1 MSLQR
6 FCGSFSMDPWLNQS
20 LGLCFT
26 ELYIFFP
33 VISFYLLITILF
45 GVIYRKNAAFENFQS
60 TVFWFRLSIVLLII
74 CNSAIG
80 VALGYTLPLYSD
92 SFALNSSFEVVHSS
106 STTLLWLSMLLHD
119 YFHGKSI
126 NYSSRGSVVHLLVS
140 IVYFY
145 LCVAIVWSVFRQVA
159 EPWRLFLITFRVI
172 HLSLVSLH
180 LISKVPVVYST
191 EESRR
196 RTARLARSH
205 STRGN
210 PNVFFVGPNFS
221 SVTSQVGSSSLVHST
236 DPHIREDTVSCC
248 SRTFFCWMN
257 PFVTAGYYGELSD
270 VSKLPGLPDR
280 LSTVKL
286 ESKLP
291 TRFGSTGNNSRVAS
305 DSSWPLIKL
314 AFRYFGREFFFLGLI
329 KLLLSVTSLCAPIF
343 LNHLIL
349 SLSEERASV
358 WLSCLWGGL
367 VILITFVSSVV
378 GTNYD
383 YLMST
388 FGYKIRVAICGMV
401 YRCILSVQIA
411 SLNELGTGCL
421 LNHLTSDADRIVN
434 LAPSVHETWAM
445 PLQLILAIVLL
456 FQQLG
461 VSSLVGVGFLLV
473 LLPLNRLFASQI
485 GKYSKRLM
493 YFKDA
498 RIKLMSELLP
508 NMIAVKLACWER
520 LLCSKVSEAR
530 SQELRALF
538 GQKML
543 DAACVLCWAACPAL
557 LASSTFATYV
567 LLGNQLD
574 ASIVFTSLA
583 LFGMLIGPMNALPW
597 VINGVIEATVSIR
610 RMSQLLSILPGPFPS
625 HVTTDKLDDL
635 PLSTNMD
642 SDQIFK
648 STPVNLRNASFYWSN
663 PERPVLLNV
672 SLCVQ
677 QGQLVGIVG
686 PVGSGKSS
694 LLLAILGELKSC
706 PLESRSVD
714 LLSDQVASHLNS
726 RLCYAYVG
734 QTPWLCTGSIRHNIV
749 FGSALDSEWLNKVV
763 FACALES
770 DLAVFPHGLDTD
782 VGEAGGSRLSGGQR
796 ARVALA
802 RAVYQKADI
811 YLLDDPLAALD
822 VHVGEHVIQHCFLGL
837 LAGKTRLI
845 TAHQAAWLMD
855 EDSPSHADLILEM
868 QDGQIT
874 QRFIPTHKAT
884 PRCVLINGDEKNAI
898 GIVDTLLPPS
908 EDSLSTVENEVI
920 DRDDV
925 KLLTVEVH
933 CSEDPNG
940 TSFTQRTHA
949 QGSNVDRDEETDLER
964 FAFGSINSHVYRS
977 YLRAVGYGLSVGV
990 LISLCLMQGSRNAA
1004 DWWLARWVQ
1013 HTSPSSSPERF
1024 GLRNVSL
1031 THAEPI
1037 FLSSLVRLPVF
1048 SAGFELERWSNLT
1061 PTQNYSSTSFY
1072 LSVYGAIVGGHVVVT
1087 AFRAVLFALS
1097 GLAAAARMHQS
1108 ALNTILHS
1116 TSWFHLL
1123 KLVDLTVLLCSQTQ
1137 AQMFYFD
1144 RTPQGRILNRFSADV
1159 SMIDD
1164 MLPFVLNVLLAN
1176 TVGLV
1181 GVLVIACL
1189 VLPFLFFV
1197 LLPLTFI
1204 FWSVQRVY
1212 RGAAR
1217 DLKRISSVT
1226 RSPVYAHLTDTLSG
1240 LTVIRGLGQELRFRK
1255 LLADVLDTQLRA
1267 ELASLAAS
1275 SWLSI
1280 RLQLIGTGV
1289 VTGVVCL
1296 SLTGRL
1302 LGWTEVSAAGLA
1314 AAYALNIASL
1324 MIGTVYLATETE
1336 KNLIAVER
1344 CQELTDDT
1352 PVESEVV
1359 AVTVT
1364 APVPSRR
1371 RREAQLLAR
1380 TTTNLSVPDFLSTW
1394 PSNGRIEFRD
1404 VSLTYR
1410 RQVSGQPNVQALN
1423 AVSFSIESGQRM
1435 GVVGRT
1441 GSGKTSLVRVLLRL
1455 VDHLPGPHTNGHIAT
1470 QCGFVGASGQVLV
1483 GGIDVRTVPLHL
1495 LRSQILAVCQD
1506 PFLFSGSLRDNLD
1519 PDGCLTDS
1527 QLCDVLIKCQL
1538 AATFTEAEAW
1548 LAREVGEGGRDI
1560 SSGQRQL
1567 ICLARAL
1574 LRQPRPRIICLDE
1587 ATAAVDSRC
1596 EQIIHEILDREFH
1609 GTTVMLIAHRLS
1621 SVRHFCSR
1629 VLVMNCGRVA
1639 VQGDPAHLLA
1649 DDRIRLDVGEQ
1660 NDAARDLIDL

>member
-1 MSLQR
+1 
-6 FCGSFSMDPWLNQS
+6 
-20 LGLCFT
+20 
-26 ELYIFFP
+26 
-33 VISFYLLITILF
+33 
-45 GVIYRKNAAFENFQS
+45 
-60 TVFWFRLSIVLLII
+60 
-74 CNSAIG
+74 
-80 VALGYTLPLYSD
+80 
-92 SFALNSSFEVVHSS
+92 
-106 STTLLWLSMLLHD
+106 
-119 YFHGKSI
+119 
-126 NYSSRGSVVHLLVS
+126 
-140 IVYFY
+140 
-145 LCVAIVWSVFRQVA
+145 
-159 EPWRLFLITFRVI
+159 
-172 HLSLVSLH
+172 
-180 LISKVPVVYST
+180 
-191 EESRR
+191 
-196 RTARLARSH
+196 
-205 STRGN
+205 
-210 PNVFFVGPNFS
+210 
-221 SVTSQVGSSSLVHST
+221 
-236 DPHIREDTVSCC
+236 
-248 SRTFFCWMN
+248 MN
-257 PFVTAGYYGELSD
+257 PFITAGYYGELSD
-270 VSKLPGLPDR
+270 VSKLPDLPDR

-291 TRFGSTGNNSRVAS
+291 TRFGFTGDNSRVAS

-329 KLLLSVTSLCAPIF
+329 KLLLGVTSLCAPIF

-367 VILITFVSSVV
+367 
-378 GTNYD
+378 
-383 YLMST
+383 
-388 FGYKIRVAICGMV
+388 
-401 YRCILSVQIA
+401 
-411 SLNELGTGCL
+411 
-421 LNHLTSDADRIVN
+421 
-434 LAPSVHETWAM
+434 
-445 PLQLILAIVLL
+445 
-456 FQQLG
+456 
-461 VSSLVGVGFLLV
+461 
-473 LLPLNRLFASQI
+473 
-485 GKYSKRLM
+485 
-493 YFKDA
+493 
-498 RIKLMSELLP
+498 LMSELLP

-520 LLCSKVSEAR
+520 LLGSKVSEAR
-530 SQELRALF
+530 SQELCALF

-610 RMSQLLSILPGPFPS
+610 RMSRLLSILPGPFPS
-625 HVTTDKLDDL
+625 HLTTDKLDDL
-635 PLSTNMD
+635 PLSTNLN
-642 SDQIFK
+642 SDQISN
-648 STPVNLRNASFYWSN
+648 STPVNLRNATFYWSS

-672 SLCVQ
+672 TLCVQ

-686 PVGSGKSS
+686 PVGAGKSS

-714 LLSDQVASHLNS
+714 FYSDQVASHLNS

-855 EDSPSHADLILEM
+855 EDFPSHADLVLEM

-874 QRFIPTHKAT
+874 HRFIPTHKAT
-884 PRCVLINGDEKNAI
+884 SHCALISGDEKSAI
-898 GIVDTLLPPS
+898 GIADTLLPPS
-908 EDSLSTVENEVI
+908 EDSLSTVENGI
-920 DRDDV
+920 IGRDDV
-925 KLLTVEVH
+925 KLLSVEVR

-940 TSFTQRTHA
+940 TSFTQRTRA
-949 QGSNVDRDEETDLER
+949 QVLNVDHDEETDLER

-990 LISLCLMQGSRNAA
+990 LISLCLMQGSRNVA

-1013 HTSPSSSPERF
+1013 YTSPSLSPERF

-1037 FLSSLVRLPVF
+1037 FLSSLVRLPMVP
-1048 SAGFELERWSNLT
+1048 AVFELERWSNLT

-1097 GLAAAARMHQS
+1097 GLAAAARMHQG
-1108 ALNTILHS
+1108 ALNTILH
-1116 TSWFHLL
+1116 
-1123 KLVDLTVLLCSQTQ
+1123 

-1240 LTVIRGLGQELRFRK
+1240 LAVIRGLGQELRFRK

-1296 SLTGRL
+1296 SLSGRL
-1302 LGWTEVSAAGLA
+1302 LGWTECACSRSVVVLTPDFAKRVISSEIVRATLDFSERRLVSAAGLA

-1394 PSNGRIEFRD
+1394 PSTGRIEFRD

-1410 RQVSGQPNVQALN
+1410 RHVSGQPNVQALN

-1538 AATFTEAEAW
+1538 ATTFTEAEAW

-1660 NDAARDLIDL
+1660 NDVARDLIDL

>member
-1 MSLQR
+1 MSLRR

-33 VISFYLLITILF
+33 VITFYLLATILF
-45 GVIYRKNAAFENFQS
+45 GVIYRKNAAFETFQS
-60 TVFWFRLSIVLLII
+60 TVFWFRLSMVLLII

-80 VALGYTLPLYSD
+80 VALGYILPLYSD
-92 SFALNSSFEVVHSS
+92 SFALNASFEVVHGS
-106 STTLLWLSMLLHD
+106 STTLLWLIMLLHD

-126 NYSSRGSVVHLLVS
+126 NYSSRGSVVHLLIS

-145 LCVAIVWSVFRQVA
+145 LYVAIVWSVFRQVA
-159 EPWRLFLITFRVI
+159 EPWRPFLITFRMI
-172 HLSLVSLH
+172 HLGLVSLH
-180 LISKVPVVYST
+180 LISKVPVVYTT

-196 RTARLARSH
+196 RAARLVRSH
-205 STRGN
+205 STAGN
-210 PNVFFVGPNFS
+210 PNMVFVDSHFAP
-221 SVTSQVGSSSLVHST
+221 VTSQVETLSLVHST
-236 DPHIREDTVSCC
+236 HPHIREDTVSCC
-248 SRTFFCWMN
+248 SKTFFCWMN
-257 PFVTAGYYGELSD
+257 PFITAGYYGELSD
-270 VSKLPGLPDR
+270 VFKLPSLPER
-280 LSTVKL
+280 LSTIKL
-286 ESKLP
+286 ESQLP
-291 TRFGSTGNNSRVAS
+291 TRFGFTENNSRVAS
-305 DSSWPLIKL
+305 DSSWPFIKL

-329 KLLLSVTSLCAPIF
+329 KLLLGVTSLCAPIF
-343 LNHLIL
+343 LNHFIL
-349 SLSEERASV
+349 SLSEEHASV

-411 SLNELGTGCL
+411 SLNELGTGSL
-421 LNHLTSDADRIVN
+421 LNYLTSDADRIVN

-493 YFKDA
+493 HFKDA

-520 LLCSKVSEAR
+520 LLGSKVSEAR

-597 VINGVIEATVSIR
+597 VINGVIEATVSVR
-610 RMSQLLSILPGPFPS
+610 RMSRLLSILPGPFPS
-625 HVTTDKLDDL
+625 HVTTDKLDGL
-635 PLSTNMD
+635 PLRPNLNSY
-642 SDQIFK
+642 QILN
-648 STPVNLRNASFYWSN
+648 STPVNLRDASFYWSS
-663 PERPVLLNV
+663 PERLVLSNV
-672 SLCVQ
+672 TLCVQ
-677 QGQLVGIVG
+677 RGHLVGIVG

-714 LLSDQVASHLNS
+714 FYSDQVASHLNS

-734 QTPWLCTGSIRHNIV
+734 QTPWLCTGTIRHNIV
-749 FGSALDSEWLNKVV
+749 FGSPLDSEWLNQVV
-763 FACALES
+763 FACALEP
-770 DLAVFPHGLDTD
+770 DLAVLPHGLDTD
-782 VGEAGGSRLSGGQR
+782 VGEASGSRLSGGQR

-822 VHVGEHVIQHCFLGL
+822 VHVGEHVIQHCLLGL
-837 LAGKTRLI
+837 LAGKTRLV
-845 TAHQAAWLMD
+845 TAHHAAWLMN
-855 EDSPSHADLILEM
+855 EDSPFHADLILEM

-874 QRFIPTHKAT
+874 HRFIPTHKAT
-884 PRCVLINGDEKNAI
+884 PPSMLISEDEKNTIDNA
-898 GIVDTLLPPS
+898 DTLLPPS
-908 EDSLSTVENEVI
+908 DDSLSTVDDEIV

-925 KLLTVEVH
+925 KLLSVEVH
-933 CSEDPNG
+933 HSENPNR
-940 TSFTQRTHA
+940 TSSAQRTRG
-949 QGSNVDRDEETDLER
+949 QVPNVDGDEETDLER
-964 FAFGSINSHVYRS
+964 FAFGSITSHVYRS
-977 YLRAVGYGLSVGV
+977 YLRAVGYGLAIGV

-1013 HTSPSSSPERF
+1013 YSSSSSSPERF
-1024 GLRNVSL
+1024 GMRNVSM
-1031 THAEPI
+1031 TRAEPM
-1037 FLSSLVRLPVF
+1037 FLSSLVRLPMVPVI
-1048 SAGFELERWSNLT
+1048 FEPESWSNLT
-1061 PTQNYSSTSFY
+1061 PAQNYSSTSFY

-1097 GLAAAARMHQS
+1097 GLAAAARVHQG
-1108 ALNTILHS
+1108 ALNTILH
-1116 TSWFHLL
+1116 
-1123 KLVDLTVLLCSQTQ
+1123 
-1137 AQMFYFD
+1137 AQMSYFD

-1159 SMIDD
+1159 STIDD

-1176 TVGLV
+1176 TVGLI
-1181 GVLVIACL
+1181 GVLAIACL

-1217 DLKRISSVT
+1217 DLKRISSVA
-1226 RSPVYAHLTDTLSG
+1226 RSPVYAHLTDTLNG

-1255 LLADVLDTQLRA
+1255 LLTDALDTQLRA

-1289 VTGVVCL
+1289 VTGVICL

-1302 LGWTEVSAAGLA
+1302 LGWTE
-1314 AAYALNIASL
+1314 
-1324 MIGTVYLATETE
+1324 
-1336 KNLIAVER
+1336 
-1344 CQELTDDT
+1344 
-1352 PVESEVV
+1352 
-1359 AVTVT
+1359 
-1364 APVPSRR
+1364 APIPSRR

-1380 TTTNLSVPDFLSTW
+1380 TTTNLSLPDFLSAW
-1394 PSNGRIEFRD
+1394 PSAGRIEFRD

-1410 RQVSGQPNVQALN
+1410 RHVVGQSNVQALN
-1423 AVSFSIESGQRM
+1423 AVSFIIESGQRM

-1470 QCGFVGASGQVLV
+1470 QCGFVGASGQ
-1483 GGIDVRTVPLHL
+1483 
-1495 LRSQILAVCQD
+1495 
-1506 PFLFSGSLRDNLD
+1506 PFSRVDHESRDR
-1519 PDGCLTDS
+1519 CLTDS
-1527 QLCDVLIKCQL
+1527 QLYDVLIKCQL
-1538 AATFTEAEAW
+1538 ATTFTEAEAW
-1548 LAREVGEGGRDI
+1548 LAREVGEGGREI

-1596 EQIIHEILDREFH
+1596 EQIIHEILDREFQ

-1629 VLVMNCGRVA
+1629 VLVMHSGRVA
-1639 VQGDPAHLLA
+1639 VQGDPAYLLA
-1649 DDRIRLDVGEQ
+1649 DDRIRLDTGEQ
-1660 NDAARDLIDL
+1660 NDVTRDLIDL